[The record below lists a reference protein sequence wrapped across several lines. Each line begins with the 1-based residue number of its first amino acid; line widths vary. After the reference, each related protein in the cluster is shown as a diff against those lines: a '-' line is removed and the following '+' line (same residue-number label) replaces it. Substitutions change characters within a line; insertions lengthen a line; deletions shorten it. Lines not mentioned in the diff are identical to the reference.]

1 MFSDLK
7 KKNPDG
13 YQDVCYQY
21 GESFLFYYDINVEKD
36 RYANAAKWYK
46 DAVQKYPV
54 AQIYCDISDC
64 LDLISQ
70 YGGAKVKQ
78 TEKMY
83 EEYANLWKKVT
94 ELEKESE
101 QFDSVDSKLQ
111 VWNEVDDIVNNNI
124 SPLLEVT
131 SKDDVIALLDA
142 ISDSSTKVDKS
153 VIADDMKKLQD
164 NIESTKQKIN
174 TVKEAEKE

>member
-1 MFSDLK
+1 
-7 KKNPDG
+7 
-13 YQDVCYQY
+13 
-21 GESFLFYYDINVEKD
+21 
-36 RYANAAKWYK
+36 
-46 DAVQKYPV
+46 
-54 AQIYCDISDC
+54 
-64 LDLISQ
+64 
-70 YGGAKVKQ
+70 
-78 TEKMY
+78 MY

>member
-1 MFSDLK
+1 MFANSLK
-7 KKNPDG
+7 FILIFYNHPIFKISLLNFIKFKSEINSIPLKQYNITYFFKNNKLKM
-13 YQDVCYQY
+13 QNCK
-21 GESFLFYYDINVEKD
+21 SLFSIKGLDQIPKNAD
-36 RYANAAKWYK
+36 FANA
-46 DAVQKYPV
+46 
-54 AQIYCDISDC
+54 
-64 LDLISQ
+64 
-70 YGGAKVKQ
+70 
-78 TEKMY
+78 
-83 EEYANLWKKVT
+83 NLLKKVT

-111 VWNEVDDIVNNNI
+111 VWNEVDDIINNNI

>member
-1 MFSDLK
+1 M
-7 KKNPDG
+7 
-13 YQDVCYQY
+13 
-21 GESFLFYYDINVEKD
+21 EKD
-36 RYANAAKWYK
+36 RYANATKWYK

-142 ISDSSTKVDKS
+142 ISDSSTKIDKS